1 MLLKSHALPREAL
14 SAKFQNSPPL
24 DPDFV
29 VPDRNRSPTMGSKR
43 LTTLAVVAG
52 LITLAFAAEDRPHG
66 NYRLCTEVTPECP
79 AIASTYGY
87 YPILSV
93 NSFFLA
99 LFGLCC
105 LTSLIIGVWS
115 KTWTYTIALG
125 GGTLLETAGYVGR
138 LLMHGNPWSDSGFRL
153 QIVCLILGPSLIAA
167 AIYLTLKHFVLY
179 CGPQYSPLKPRLYP
193 WVFIGCDIGSIVLQ
207 ACGGG
212 IAAAAG
218 SSNIDLL
225 NAGNNL
231 IIAGIAFQVATMVGC
246 GLLVLLYVWR
256 YRKGAPVKGQID
268 EKSNYQ
274 LSKEQGTLSLGKIKL
289 FALAVGLAYVTVLIR
304 CIYRLPEM
312 AGGWGNPL
320 MRNEKEFLLL
330 DGM

>member
-1 MLLKSHALPREAL
+1 
-14 SAKFQNSPPL
+14 
-24 DPDFV
+24 
-29 VPDRNRSPTMGSKR
+29 MGSKR
-43 LTTLAVVAG
+43 LVTLAIIAELTTL
-52 LITLAFAAEDRPHG
+52 TLAAEDRPRG
-66 NYRLCTEVTPECP
+66 NFRQCTEVTPQCP
-79 AIASTYGY
+79 AIATTYGY

-93 NSFFLA
+93 NAFFLA

-105 LTSLIIGVWS
+105 LATLVIGVWT
-115 KTWTYTIALG
+115 KTWTYTVALG
-125 GGTLLETAGYVGR
+125 IGTLLETGGYVGR
-138 LLMHGNPWSDSGFRL
+138 IMMHGNPWSDSGFRL
-153 QIVCLILGPSLIAA
+153 QIVCLVLGPSLVAA

-193 WVFIGCDIGSIVLQ
+193 WIFIGCDIGSIVLQ

-212 IAAAAG
+212 IAASG
-218 SSNIDLL
+218 GNSNIKLL

-231 IIAGIAFQVATMVGC
+231 IVTGIAFQVATMAGC
-246 GLLVLLYVWR
+246 GLLIVFYIWR
-256 YRKGAPVKGQID
+256 YRKGAPVKGQVN

-274 LSKEQGTLSLGKIKL
+274 LSKEQGTVSLGKVKL
-289 FALAVGLAYVTVLIR
+289 FGVVVSVAYLTVLIR

>member
-1 MLLKSHALPREAL
+1 
-14 SAKFQNSPPL
+14 
-24 DPDFV
+24 
-29 VPDRNRSPTMGSKR
+29 MGSKR
-43 LTTLAVVAG
+43 LTTLAILAG
-52 LITLAFAAEDRPHG
+52 FTTLALAAEGRPKG
-66 NYRLCTEVTPECP
+66 YFRQCTEVTPQCP
-79 AIASTYGY
+79 AIATTYGY

-93 NSFFLA
+93 NAFFLA

-105 LTSLIIGVWS
+105 LATLIIGVWT

-125 GGTLLETAGYVGR
+125 IGTLLETAGYAGR
-138 LLMHGNPWSDSGFRL
+138 ILMNGNPWSDSGFRL
-153 QIVCLILGPSLIAA
+153 QIVCLILGPSLVAA

-212 IAAAAG
+212 IAASG
-218 SSNIDLL
+218 GNSNIKLL

-231 IIAGIAFQVATMVGC
+231 IIAGIAFQVATMAAC
-246 GLLVLLYVWR
+246 GLLVVLYIWR
-256 YRKGAPVKGQID
+256 YRKGAALKGQLN

-274 LSKEQGTLSLGKIKL
+274 LSKEQGTVSLGKIKL
-289 FALAVGLAYVTVLIR
+289 FAAVVSLSYFTVLVR

>member
-1 MLLKSHALPREAL
+1 
-14 SAKFQNSPPL
+14 
-24 DPDFV
+24 
-29 VPDRNRSPTMGSKR
+29 MGAKR
-43 LTTLAVVAG
+43 LTTLAILAG
-52 LITLAFAAEDRPHG
+52 LATLALAAEGRPKG
-66 NYRLCTEVTPECP
+66 NFRQCIEVTPQCP
-79 AIASTYGY
+79 AIATTYGY

-93 NSFFLA
+93 NAFFLA

-105 LTSLIIGVWS
+105 LACLIIGVWT

-125 GGTLLETAGYVGR
+125 IGTLLETAGYAGR
-138 LLMHGNPWSDSGFRL
+138 ILMNDNPWSDSGFRL
-153 QIVCLILGPSLIAA
+153 QIVCLILGPSLVAA

-212 IAAAAG
+212 IAASG
-218 SSNIDLL
+218 GNSNIKLL

-231 IIAGIAFQVATMVGC
+231 IIAGIAFQVATMAGC
-246 GLLVLLYVWR
+246 GLLVLLYIWR
-256 YRKGAPVKGQID
+256 YRKGAPLKGQVD

-274 LSKEQGTLSLGKIKL
+274 LSKEQGTVPLGKVKL
-289 FALAVGLAYVTVLIR
+289 FAAVVSLSYITVLIR

-330 DGM
+330 DGMMIGIACVCLTVFHPGFFFPPFAAFRHGKRRVSSDST

>member
-1 MLLKSHALPREAL
+1 MVSTRL
-14 SAKFQNSPPL
+14 S
-24 DPDFV
+24 
-29 VPDRNRSPTMGSKR
+29 
-43 LTTLAVVAG
+43 TLAILAG
-52 LITLAFAAEDRPHG
+52 LTALALAAEDRPRG
-66 NYRLCTEVTPECP
+66 NFRQCTEVTPQCP

-93 NSFFLA
+93 NAFLLA
-99 LFGLCC
+99 LFALCC
-105 LTSLIIGVWS
+105 LSSLVVGIWT
-115 KTWTYTIALG
+115 KTWTYTIALA
-125 GGTLLETAGYVGR
+125 GGTLLETAGYGGR
-138 LLMHGNPWSDSGFRL
+138 ILMNGNPWSDSGFRL

-212 IAAAAG
+212 IAASG
-218 SSNIDLL
+218 GNTNIKLL

-231 IIAGIAFQVATMVGC
+231 IIAGIAFQVATMAGC
-246 GLLVLLYVWR
+246 GVLVLVYIWN
-256 YRKGAPVKGQID
+256 YRKGRAVKGQVH
-268 EKSNYQ
+268 EKSAYQ
-274 LSKEQGTLSLGKIKL
+274 LGKDQGTVSLGKIKL
-289 FALAVGLAYVTVLIR
+289 FAAVVCLAYATVLIR

-330 DGM
+330 DGMMIGIACTGLTVCHPGFFFPPFAAFRGGKRRTDSEST

>member
-1 MLLKSHALPREAL
+1 M
-14 SAKFQNSPPL
+14 
-24 DPDFV
+24 V
-29 VPDRNRSPTMGSKR
+29 SKR
-43 LTTLAVVAG
+43 LATLAILAG
-52 LITLAFAAEDRPHG
+52 LTSLALAAEDRPRG
-66 NYRLCTEVTPECP
+66 SFRQCTEVTPQCP
-79 AIASTYGY
+79 AIATTYGY

-93 NSFFLA
+93 NAFFLA

-105 LTSLIIGVWS
+105 LASLVIGIWT
-115 KTWTYTIALG
+115 KTWTYTIALA
-125 GGTLLETAGYVGR
+125 GGTLLETAGYAGR
-138 LLMHGNPWSDSGFRL
+138 IIMNGNPWSDSGFRL

-212 IAAAAG
+212 IAASG
-218 SSNIDLL
+218 GNTNIKLL

-231 IIAGIAFQVATMVGC
+231 IIAGIAFQVATMAGC
-246 GLLVLLYVWR
+246 GLLVLLCVWR
-256 YRKGAPVKGQID
+256 YRKRSPVAGHAD

-274 LSKEQGTLSLGKIKL
+274 LSKEQGSVSLGKVKL
-289 FALAVGLAYVTVLIR
+289 FAAFVGLAYVTVLIR

>member
-1 MLLKSHALPREAL
+1 
-14 SAKFQNSPPL
+14 
-24 DPDFV
+24 
-29 VPDRNRSPTMGSKR
+29 MGFKR
-43 LTTLAVVAG
+43 LTTILIILTG
-52 LITLAFAAEDRPHG
+52 LTTLALAAAEDEKPKG
-66 NYRLCTEVTPECP
+66 NFKRCTEVTPQCP
-79 AIASTYGY
+79 ASATTYGY

-93 NSFFLA
+93 NAFFAA
-99 LFGLCC
+99 LYALCC
-105 LTSLIIGVWS
+105 LASLVIGVWS

-125 GGTLLETAGYVGR
+125 GGTLLEAAGYGGR
-138 LLMHGNPWSDSGFRL
+138 IMMNDNPWSDSGFRL
-153 QIVCLILGPSLIAA
+153 QIVCLVLGPSLIAA
-167 AIYLTLKHFVLY
+167 SIYLTLKHFVLY
-179 CGPQYSPLKPRLYP
+179 CGPQHSLLKPRLYP

-212 IAAAAG
+212 VAAAG
-218 SSNIDLL
+218 ADGNISLL

-231 IIAGIAFQVATMVGC
+231 IVAGIAFQVATMAAC
-246 GLLVLLYVWR
+246 GLIILIYVWR
-256 YRKGAPVKGQID
+256 YRKAAKVTGQMH

-274 LSKEQGTLSLGKIKL
+274 LSKEQGNVSLSKVKL
-289 FALAVGLAYVTVLIR
+289 FAAVVCLAYVTVLIR

>member
-1 MLLKSHALPREAL
+1 MGVKRL
-14 SAKFQNSPPL
+14 STLAIL
-24 DPDFV
+24 A
-29 VPDRNRSPTMGSKR
+29 G
-43 LTTLAVVAG
+43 LTTLA
-52 LITLAFAAEDRPHG
+52 LAAEGRPRG
-66 NYRLCTEVTPECP
+66 DFRQCTEVTPQCP
-79 AIASTYGY
+79 AIATTYGY

-93 NSFFLA
+93 NAFFLA

-105 LTSLIIGVWS
+105 LASLIIGVWT

-125 GGTLLETAGYVGR
+125 IGTLLETAGYGGR
-138 LLMHGNPWSDSGFRL
+138 IIMNDNPWSDSGFRL

-193 WVFIGCDIGSIVLQ
+193 WIFIGCDIGSIVLQ

-212 IAAAAG
+212 IAASG
-218 SSNIDLL
+218 GNSNISLL

-231 IIAGIAFQVATMVGC
+231 IIAGIAFQVATMAGC
-246 GLLVLLYVWR
+246 GILVLLYIWR
-256 YRKGAPVKGQID
+256 YRKGAPLKGHVD

-274 LSKEQGTLSLGKIKL
+274 LSKEQGTISLGKVKL
-289 FALAVGLAYVTVLIR
+289 FAIIVCLAYLTVLIR

-320 MRNEKEFLLL
+320 MRNETEFLLL
-330 DGM
+330 DGMMIGIACVCLTVFHPAFFFPPFAAFRHGKRRVDSEST

>member
-1 MLLKSHALPREAL
+1 
-14 SAKFQNSPPL
+14 
-24 DPDFV
+24 
-29 VPDRNRSPTMGSKR
+29 MGSKR
-43 LTTLAVVAG
+43 LTTLAILAG
-52 LITLAFAAEDRPHG
+52 LTTLALAAEGRPRG
-66 NYRLCTEVTPECP
+66 DFRQCTEVTPQCP
-79 AIASTYGY
+79 AIATTYGY
-87 YPILSV
+87 YPILSI
-93 NSFFLA
+93 NAFFLA

-105 LTSLIIGVWS
+105 LATLTIGIWT

-125 GGTLLETAGYVGR
+125 VGTLLETAGYAGR
-138 LLMHGNPWSDSGFRL
+138 ILMNGNPWSDSGFRL
-153 QIVCLILGPSLIAA
+153 QIVCLILGPSLVAA

-212 IAAAAG
+212 IAASG
-218 SSNIDLL
+218 GNSNIKLL

-231 IIAGIAFQVATMVGC
+231 IIAGIAFQVATMAGC
-246 GLLVLLYVWR
+246 GLLVLVYILR
-256 YRKGAPVKGQID
+256 YRKRAPLKGQVD
-268 EKSNYQ
+268 EKSAYQ
-274 LSKEQGTLSLGKIKL
+274 LSKEHGTVSLGRVKL
-289 FALAVGLAYVTVLIR
+289 FAAVVALAYFTVLIR